1 MINLKIF
8 KLKFKSPL
16 HVGADSTLREKVE
29 VIIHSDT
36 LYSALYDL
44 SIRVGSRIREAI
56 LERKILLSSAF
67 PYYED
72 ENERIYFL
80 PRPIYNV
87 KGAQGKS
94 KEDFELSKKFK
105 KLDFIPSDWLNSIDN
120 LQKNIGNGFSKYSDL
135 LKEIYAVD
143 ILPKVFVDRFT
154 SASTFYRMG
163 QVFFYKG
170 GLYFIVKFLSEGL
183 EGEFRG
189 LLKLLGEEGIGG
201 KRSTGSGTFEFEE
214 DALTFE
220 MPESPN
226 FYLLLSLSIPVE
238 GEMDGIL
245 KNSYYELILRR
256 GWFLTD
262 EGYSRR
268 RKSVW
273 MLKEGSILH
282 KDIKGCAVDV
292 TPEALYGLSDSKI
305 YKFAYA
311 FTLPVRLNHE

>member
-1 MINLKIF
+1 VINLKIF

-16 HVGADSTLREKVE
+16 HVGADSTLREKVDI
-29 VIIHSDT
+29 IIHSDT

-44 SIRVGSRIREAI
+44 SVRVGSRIKEAI
-56 LERKILLSSAF
+56 LERKIVLSSAF

-72 ENERIYFL
+72 KAERVYFL

-87 KGAQGKS
+87 RIAQGKT
-94 KEDFELSKKFK
+94 KEDFELAKRFK
-105 KLDFIPSDWLNSIDN
+105 KLVFIPSDWLSSLDD

-154 SASTFYRMG
+154 SASTFYRIG
-163 QVFFYKG
+163 QVFFLKG
-170 GLYFIVKFLSEGL
+170 GLYFVVKFLSEEL

-189 LLKLLGEEGIGG
+189 LLELLGEEGIGG
-201 KRSTGSGTFEFEE
+201 RRSTGSGTFEFEE

-226 FYLLLSLSIPVE
+226 FYLLLSLSIPGE

-245 KNSYYELILRR
+245 KNSYYELMLRR

-282 KDIKGCAVDV
+282 KDIKGCSIDV
-292 TPEALYGLSDSKI
+292 TPEALYGLSNNKI